1 MLVRRLLPA
10 LALVALVACDQRVPV
25 TTPTPSRTTAA
36 APTASDGVQGTILET
51 MDSGGYT
58 YMRLKTAEGEVWA
71 AVKQTVVKVGDSVV
85 VTNANMMRAFQ
96 SKTLDRTFDEILFG
110 SLGEASGEVDLG
122 GESHGATPA
131 AKVDLSTPVAKAEGE
146 TGRTVAEVYA
156 QKADL
161 KGKPVAVR
169 GKVVKFLSGIMGKNW
184 IHLQDGS
191 GKAEDGTHDLTV
203 TTSGE
208 AAVGDLV
215 VVRGPLGVDVDFG
228 AGYAYSVII
237 QDAAV
242 EK

>member
-1 MLVRRLLPA
+1 MRPILAVSLV
-10 LALVALVACDQRVPV
+10 VALTACDQRVPA
-25 TTPTPSRTTAA
+25 PTP
-36 APTASDGVQGTILET
+36 APTRSNATAPVASASAGVQGTIIET

-58 YMRLKTAEGEVWA
+58 YMKLKTTEGEVWA
-71 AVKQTVVKVGDSVV
+71 AVPQASVKVGDNVALASPVP
-85 VTNANMMRAFQ
+85 MRGYQ
-96 SKTLDRTFDEILFG
+96 SPTLKRTFDEILFATLADG
-110 SLGEASGEVDLG
+110 TGEVDLG
-122 GESHGATPA
+122 GTSHGATPA
-131 AKVDLSTPVAKAEGE
+131 AKVDFSTPVAKAEGD

-156 QKADL
+156 QRADL

-203 TTSGE
+203 TTSGT

-215 VVRGPLGVDVDFG
+215 VVRGAVGVDVDFG
-228 AGYAYSVII
+228 SGYFYGVIL